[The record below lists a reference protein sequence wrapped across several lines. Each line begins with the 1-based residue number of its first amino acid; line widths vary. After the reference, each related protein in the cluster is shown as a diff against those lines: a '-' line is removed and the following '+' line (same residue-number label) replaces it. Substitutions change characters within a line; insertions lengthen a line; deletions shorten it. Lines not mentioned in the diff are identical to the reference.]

1 MRSSGGFIIITL
13 MPCMGLGKVAAQ
25 VTRTA
30 AYILKD
36 AEDDLV
42 LLSIPLLF
50 TGDETEI
57 EKYTK
62 NPVIAIDGCYF
73 KCASHIC
80 KFTRIDPAARVFVI
94 DVTRAT
100 GEKPGRAR
108 KVLEDTGKRLAQE
121 VANVVSDI
129 LPKVKDEHY
138 EPQEAINI
146 PNPEDIDYEKVDW
159 YYLPKG
165 APRIEGIEE
174 ASEESSQHEVCIF
187 PCMGINKPEAQV
199 SQLAGYLV
207 KEDNPLVWSELLC
220 VPALLACV
228 QEDIDF
234 VVTMPTIIIDG
245 CEKNCASKMYSYKGV
260 APAARVFIPDFIK
273 ETGLEPG
280 REGDSL
286 NKAGWAL
293 SERIAQKV
301 GELSLR
307 LMNRDYPLKEQEPN
321 LYGFQHYQHIDREMG
336 YVKKKRCWI
345 SKDMPDLSF

>member
-1 MRSSGGFIIITL
+1 
-13 MPCMGLGKVAAQ
+13 MGLGKVAAQ

-36 AEDDLV
+36 SEDDLV

-50 TGDETEI
+50 TGDEAEI

-62 NPVIAIDGCYF
+62 NPVVAIDGCYF

-80 KFTRIDPAARVFVI
+80 KFTGIKPAARVFVI

-100 GEKPGRAR
+100 GEKPGRDR
-108 KVLEDTGKRLAQE
+108 KVLEETGKRLAQE
-121 VANVVSDI
+121 VANVVSEI
-129 LPKVKDEHY
+129 LPKVRENQYH
-138 EPQEAINI
+138 PQDAMNI
-146 PNPEDIDYEKVDW
+146 PSPEDIEYEKVDW
-159 YYLPKG
+159 YYIPKR
-165 APRIEGIEE
+165 ASGIEDIKE
-174 ASEESSQHEVCIF
+174 ASEEDSEHEVCIF

-234 VVTMPTIIIDG
+234 VVSMPTIIIDG
-245 CEKNCASKMYSYKGV
+245 CEKNCASRMYSYKGV
-260 APAARVFIPDFIK
+260 IPAARVFIPDFIE
-273 ETGLEPG
+273 ETGLEPR

-286 NKAGWAL
+286 NKDGWTL
-293 SERIAQKV
+293 SERIAQRV

-307 LMNRDYPLKEQEPN
+307 LMNRNYPLKEQEPN
-321 LYGFQHYQHIDREMG
+321 LYDFQHYQHIDREMG
-336 YVKKKRCWI
+336 YVKKKHCWI
-345 SKDMPDLSF
+345 SEDMPDLTF